1 MGKRRITQIFA
12 TLASNANLN
21 GFLNGNIY
29 KGASKKICL
38 PGLNCYSCPGA
49 IGSCPIGSLQAVI
62 GTIKY
67 NFSFYVSGMLLLF
80 GLIFGRFICGWLC
93 PFGFFQ
99 DLLYKIPT
107 RKIKVSNKVN
117 NVFKYLKYLI
127 LLVFVIILPL
137 FLVNEF
143 GTSPPYFCQFV
154 CPAGTLQGGIPLL
167 LMNKSLRGAIGYLFI
182 WKAFLLIS
190 IIVASTLVYRL
201 FCRYI
206 CPLGA
211 FYSLF
216 NKISFYR
223 YKLEKDKCTSC
234 QACTRKCK
242 FNIDV
247 YKTPNSSECIRCGDC
262 IKVCPTKAINKEIGF
277 RGDTSEETAQ

>member
-117 NVFKYLKYLI
+117 NVFKYSKYLI

-143 GTSPPYFCQFV
+143 GTSPPYFCQFI